1 VTNEAFSSV
10 RRRAHQ
16 ERKPAPSWLTML
28 QEDLTRAASIVGI
41 ILMVVGF
48 AAVAYIA
55 LPMRLMMQAAQQ
67 QNINPRIPIVGGLA
81 LIGGIALLYVTD
93 TRCRR

>member
-1 VTNEAFSSV
+1 MKT
-10 RRRAHQ
+10 
-16 ERKPAPSWLTML
+16 
-28 QEDLTRAASIVGI
+28 ASIVGI

-48 AAVAYIA
+48 ASLAYVA
-55 LPMRLMMQAAQQ
+55 LPMRLMMQAAEP
-67 QNINPRIPIVGGLA
+67 QNSNPGIPIVGGLA